1 MRKNSMLF
9 LALLFV
15 SFQLA
20 VAQTSSLVQPD
31 VAIFYPKDF
40 KAYKTLPSLAITQ
53 DVSQEKPLPA
63 NWAVKPQ
70 FLQIEGK
77 NAVQFTFPEHVD
89 LYGTGEVLGDLRRNG
104 TDVTL
109 WNTDNYEYGKFE
121 GKQLYQA
128 HPWVLGVRKDGSS
141 FGILADHSWRQQI
154 VLDDKVTF
162 ISEGPS
168 FRVLVIMKDS
178 PQEVMKALGEL
189 TGTMAMPPLWALG
202 YQQSRYSYYP
212 DTSIKELAD
221 EFRARKIPADVIW
234 MDIDYMDGFRVFTF
248 DPEGFP
254 DPKGLNDYLHDKDF
268 KSVYMIDPGVKQDSL
283 YSVYQQGTAGDH
295 WVQTAGGKEF
305 NGEVWPGQVA
315 FPDYTQP
322 RTQKWW
328 ASLYTDFMNL
338 GIDGVWNDMNEP
350 AVFDGPGGSMPD
362 SNLHRGGGALPMDK
376 HLRYHNVYGLLMVR
390 SSREGIMAVNP
401 EKRPFVLSRANFL
414 GGQRYAATWTGDNS
428 ATWDNLK
435 MSIPMSINLSLSGQ
449 PFNGPDIG
457 GFTKSPSP
465 EVFANWIALGAYYP
479 FSRNHTSNETEA
491 QEPWAFGE
499 EIEQVSRTAIN
510 RRYRLMPYLYTL
522 FQEASQTG
530 MPIMRP
536 TFFADITD
544 TSLRG
549 EQQSFLLGEDLL
561 ITPQWA
567 EDLKMPQG
575 DWQEISLEEN
585 TDKYQASVKL
595 RDGAIVPVGHVIQST
610 VDYSTSE
617 LTLFVNLDAEG
628 KASGSL
634 YDDAGEGYGYQSGDY
649 AMLNFEATA
658 VDGKVEVRI
667 EQTEGSRT
675 MDRKY
680 KIALVQDGTVTYSE
694 WQSGDMIRLN

>member
-1 MRKNSMLF
+1 
-9 LALLFV
+9 
-15 SFQLA
+15 
-20 VAQTSSLVQPD
+20 
-31 VAIFYPKDF
+31 
-40 KAYKTLPSLAITQ
+40 
-53 DVSQEKPLPA
+53 
-63 NWAVKPQ
+63 
-70 FLQIEGK
+70 
-77 NAVQFTFPEHVD
+77 
-89 LYGTGEVLGDLRRNG
+89 
-104 TDVTL
+104 
-109 WNTDNYEYGKFE
+109 
-121 GKQLYQA
+121 
-128 HPWVLGVRKDGSS
+128 
-141 FGILADHSWRQQI
+141 
-154 VLDDKVTF
+154 
-162 ISEGPS
+162 
-168 FRVLVIMKDS
+168 
-178 PQEVMKALGEL
+178 
-189 TGTMAMPPLWALG
+189 
-202 YQQSRYSYYP
+202 
-212 DTSIKELAD
+212 
-221 EFRARKIPADVIW
+221 
-234 MDIDYMDGFRVFTF
+234 
-248 DPEGFP
+248 
-254 DPKGLNDYLHDKDF
+254 
-268 KSVYMIDPGVKQDSL
+268 
-283 YSVYQQGTAGDH
+283 
-295 WVQTAGGKEF
+295 
-305 NGEVWPGQVA
+305 
-315 FPDYTQP
+315 
-322 RTQKWW
+322 
-328 ASLYTDFMNL
+328 
-338 GIDGVWNDMNEP
+338 
-350 AVFDGPGGSMPD
+350 
-362 SNLHRGGGALPMDK
+362 
-376 HLRYHNVYGLLMVR
+376 
-390 SSREGIMAVNP
+390 
-401 EKRPFVLSRANFL
+401 
-414 GGQRYAATWTGDNS
+414 
-428 ATWDNLK
+428 
-435 MSIPMSINLSLSGQ
+435 MSINLSLSGQ

>member
-1 MRKNSMLF
+1 
-9 LALLFV
+9 
-15 SFQLA
+15 
-20 VAQTSSLVQPD
+20 
-31 VAIFYPKDF
+31 
-40 KAYKTLPSLAITQ
+40 
-53 DVSQEKPLPA
+53 
-63 NWAVKPQ
+63 
-70 FLQIEGK
+70 
-77 NAVQFTFPEHVD
+77 
-89 LYGTGEVLGDLRRNG
+89 
-104 TDVTL
+104 
-109 WNTDNYEYGKFE
+109 
-121 GKQLYQA
+121 
-128 HPWVLGVRKDGSS
+128 
-141 FGILADHSWRQQI
+141 
-154 VLDDKVTF
+154 
-162 ISEGPS
+162 
-168 FRVLVIMKDS
+168 
-178 PQEVMKALGEL
+178 
-189 TGTMAMPPLWALG
+189 
-202 YQQSRYSYYP
+202 
-212 DTSIKELAD
+212 
-221 EFRARKIPADVIW
+221 
-234 MDIDYMDGFRVFTF
+234 
-248 DPEGFP
+248 
-254 DPKGLNDYLHDKDF
+254 
-268 KSVYMIDPGVKQDSL
+268 
-283 YSVYQQGTAGDH
+283 
-295 WVQTAGGKEF
+295 
-305 NGEVWPGQVA
+305 
-315 FPDYTQP
+315 
-322 RTQKWW
+322 
-328 ASLYTDFMNL
+328 
-338 GIDGVWNDMNEP
+338 
-350 AVFDGPGGSMPD
+350 
-362 SNLHRGGGALPMDK
+362 
-376 HLRYHNVYGLLMVR
+376 
-390 SSREGIMAVNP
+390 
-401 EKRPFVLSRANFL
+401 
-414 GGQRYAATWTGDNS
+414 
-428 ATWDNLK
+428 
-435 MSIPMSINLSLSGQ
+435 MSINLSLSGQ

-595 RDGAIVPVGHVIQST
+595 RDGAIIPVGPVIQST

-649 AMLNFEATA
+649 AMLNFEANT
-658 VDGKVEVRI
+658 VDGEVEVHI

-675 MDRKY
+675 MNRKF
-680 KIALVQDGTVTYSE
+680 KIALVQDGAVTYSE
-694 WQSGDMIRLN
+694 WQSGDTIRLN